1 MKIIEKRLD
10 YGTPWT
16 LPDVYLFT
24 GNPITTGSGK
34 LVMGRGAAAAV
45 RDRYRGVDVAMAQ
58 AVLGAKKHGRQLAW
72 VAIEPQ
78 QAIGWFQVKAHWQ
91 EQAVPELIAKSAREL
106 AVLAGERPHLR
117 FHLNAPGIGNG
128 RLVWA
133 DVEPLLAPLPDNVIV
148 YRDPP
153 APGRA

>member
-10 YGTPWT
+10 YGSPGT
-16 LPDVYLFT
+16 LPDLYLFT

-45 RDRYRGVDVAMAQ
+45 RERYRGVDVAMAQ
-58 AVLGAKKHGRQLAW
+58 AVLGAKKHGRHLAW

-78 QAIGWFQVKAHWQ
+78 HAIGWFQVKAHWQ
-91 EQAVPELIAKSAREL
+91 EQAIPELIGRAAREL
-106 AVLAGERPHLR
+106 ATLAAERPHLR

-128 RLVWA
+128 RLSWA
-133 DVEPLLAPLPDNVIV
+133 DVAPLLAPLPDNVLV
-148 YRDPP
+148 YREP
-153 APGRA
+153 ATGLQ